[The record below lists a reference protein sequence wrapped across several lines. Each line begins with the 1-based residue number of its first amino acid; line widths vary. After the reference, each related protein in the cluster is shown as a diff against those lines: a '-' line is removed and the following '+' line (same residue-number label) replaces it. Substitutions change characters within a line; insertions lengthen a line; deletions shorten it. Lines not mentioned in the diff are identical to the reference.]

1 MKYKILA
8 IFISILFLVSIGAS
22 ANTFSESNFNK
33 QTSTMDDNTPTWSLG
48 NIWTYDINTIEFQL
62 NESGQT
68 IELSL
73 AVNDLELK
81 VSSETQT
88 AYVLDLKGKISGSF
102 AYDDG
107 AGMTLGGSLYFTKFS
122 GILNVGKDNLTA
134 HREYV
139 VINSIA
145 LLTEH
150 PIPIPLPLPI
160 PLKITIEV
168 DHPTPRPLLVFPLF
182 DGKIVLVEG
191 VHITANIKVESIVLR
206 ILNLI
211 NPEIPAEIVLD
222 QGLYL
227 PQLLYDVAPEEVT
240 VTAGIYDAYNLAF
253 FEGLLG
259 SLYYAP
265 VAGNLIKAQ
274 AELDVPDSFYLNFD
288 GELKSTNYS

>member
-1 MKYKILA
+1 MKPKILA

-22 ANTFSESNFNK
+22 ASTFSDSNLKK

-48 NIWTYDINTIEFQL
+48 NRWTYDINTIEFQL

-73 AVNDLELK
+73 AINDLLLE
-81 VSSETQT
+81 VTSETQT
-88 AYVLDLKGKISGSF
+88 AYMVDISGKISGSF

-107 AGMTLGGSLYFTKFS
+107 AGMTLGGSLYFTRFS

-134 HREYV
+134 HREFV

-150 PIPIPLPLPI
+150 PIPIQLPLPI

-182 DGKIVLVEG
+182 DEKIVLVEG
-191 VHITANIKVESIVLR
+191 VHIMANIKVESIVLR
-206 ILNLI
+206 ILNI
-211 NPEIPAEIVLD
+211 FKPEIPAEIVLD

-227 PQLLYDVAPEEVT
+227 PQLLYNATIEEIT
-240 VTAGIYDAYNLAF
+240 VLAGTYDAYKLAF
-253 FEGLLG
+253 FQGLLG

-274 AELDVPDSFYLNFD
+274 AELDVPGSFYLNFE
-288 GELKSTNYS
+288 GELKLTNY

>member
-1 MKYKILA
+1 MKHKILA

-22 ANTFSESNFNK
+22 ANTFSKSNFNK
-33 QTSTMDDNTPTWSLG
+33 QTSSMDDPTPTWSLG

-73 AVNDLELK
+73 AVNDLKLD

-88 AYVLDLKGKISGSF
+88 AYVLDLSGKISGSF

-107 AGMTLGGSLYFTKFS
+107 AGMTLGGNLYFTSFS
-122 GILNVGKDNLTA
+122 GVLNVGKDNLTA
-134 HREYV
+134 HRENI
-139 VINSIA
+139 VIKSIA

-168 DHPTPRPLLVFPLF
+168 DHPTPRPLMVFPLF
-182 DGKIVLVEG
+182 DGKVVLVEE
-191 VHITANIKVESIVLR
+191 IQIMANIKVESIVLT

-222 QGLYL
+222 QTLDL
-227 PQLLYDVAPEEVT
+227 PQLLYNATLEEVT
-240 VTAGIYDAYNLAF
+240 VTAGIYDAYKLAF
-253 FEGLLG
+253 FQGLLG

-265 VAGNLIKAQ
+265 IAGNLIKAE
-274 AELDVPDSFYLNFD
+274 AELDVPGSFYLNFE
-288 GELKSTNYS
+288 GELKSTTYS

>member
-1 MKYKILA
+1 MKHKILA

-22 ANTFSESNFNK
+22 ASTYSGSNYKK
-33 QTSTMDDNTPTWSLG
+33 QTSTMDDNAPTWSLG
-48 NIWTYDINTIEFQL
+48 NSWTYDINTIEVQV

-73 AVNDLELK
+73 AINDLVLE
-81 VSSETQT
+81 VTSETPT
-88 AYVLDLKGKISGSF
+88 AYVLDLSGDISGSF
-102 AYDDG
+102 AFDDG
-107 AGMTLGGSLYFTKFS
+107 AGMTLGGSLYFTRLS
-122 GILNVGKDNLTA
+122 GVLNVLKDNLTA
-134 HREYV
+134 SREFI

-145 LLTEH
+145 LLTDH

-168 DHPTPRPLLVFPLF
+168 DHPTPRPFIGFPLF
-182 DGKIVLVEG
+182 DGKVGLISGVE
-191 VHITANIKVESIVLR
+191 INANIKVESIVLV

-211 NPEIPAEIVLD
+211 NPEIPSEIVID
-222 QGLYL
+222 QTLGL
-227 PQLLYDVAPEEVT
+227 PDLLYDAALEEIS
-240 VTAGIYDAYNLAF
+240 VTAGTYDAYKLNF

-259 SLYYAP
+259 SLHYAP

-274 AELDVPDSFYLNFD
+274 AELDVSGSLYLKFE